1 MPLMS
6 RASSLPWAWCVLAAS
21 VAWAHVGFA
30 GAESTQQCLDAYDSA
45 QRMKRAGH
53 LLEAQEKLVYC
64 ASSECPELMH
74 RDCEA
79 WLAEVEA
86 SIATVVFQV
95 KDPSGATSMPAQV
108 AIDAGEP
115 LSLDGRA
122 LSLDPG
128 KHQVTFSARGMQSLS
143 RVYVFAEGDKLRH
156 ETVVLQPVARPA
168 APAMTARHDEGNGQ
182 RERPGFALT
191 LPMVLA
197 GTVALAGAAGFAY
210 FGLTARAEDR
220 DLGRC
225 APECTRDRVTDVKR
239 DYLLANLSL
248 GVGATGLGVCAVL
261 VALAAARPTAS
272 PRTSI
277 GLAPQPPAH
286 WLAVSGRF

>member
-1 MPLMS
+1 
-6 RASSLPWAWCVLAAS
+6 
-21 VAWAHVGFA
+21 
-30 GAESTQQCLDAYDSA
+30 
-45 QRMKRAGH
+45 MKRAGH

-108 AIDAGEP
+108 ALDGGQP
-115 LSLDGRA
+115 VSLDGRA

-128 KHQVTFSARGMQSLS
+128 KHQVTFSARGMRTLS
-143 RVYVFAEGDKLRH
+143 KVYVFAEGDKLRH
-156 ETVVLQPVARPA
+156 ETVVLQPAARPG
-168 APAMTARHDEGNGQ
+168 APAVTTRHDERDGQ
-182 RERPGFALT
+182 RERPAGFAMT

-220 DLGRC
+220 ALGRC

-261 VALAAARPTAS
+261 VALEAARPTAS
-272 PRTSI
+272 TMTSI
-277 GLAPQPPAH
+277 GLAPQPSAQ